1 MDARVFQG
9 LALAGTAC
17 LGGAGGKTARPGAV
31 IRSARARRRSFEREA
46 RKLFAAYER
55 EHGVAVPWSLSDDKV
70 ATWAAR
76 DPAFAALVEKIDD
89 LRRTWI
95 G

>member
-1 MDARVFQG
+1 MDANTFRG

-17 LGGAGGKTARPGAV
+17 LSGAGGRASSANAV
-31 IRSARARRRSFEREA
+31 TRSARARRRSFEREA

-55 EHGVAVPWSLSDDKV
+55 KHGIVVPWHMTDDQV
-70 ATWAAR
+70 REWRER
-76 DPAFAALVEKIDD
+76 DPVFAALVEKIDD
-89 LRRTWI
+89 LRRMWI